1 MDGRAA
7 GMGGMNIDKVTD
19 SNLHKWRQRIQ
30 MVVALRD
37 LDDLL
42 DEDGKPTDAEG
53 RQLAV

>member
-1 MDGRAA
+1 
-7 GMGGMNIDKVTD
+7 MGGMNIDKVTD

-37 LDDLL
+37 LDDMI